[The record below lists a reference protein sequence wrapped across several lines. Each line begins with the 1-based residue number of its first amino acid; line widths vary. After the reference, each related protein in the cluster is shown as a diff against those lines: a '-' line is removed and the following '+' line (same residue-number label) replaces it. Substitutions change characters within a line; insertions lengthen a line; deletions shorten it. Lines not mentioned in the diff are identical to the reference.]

1 MPPICSVH
9 SWFLGGVILHY
20 FEKDNLLIAVVVYMA
35 FYLPLFHEVMKII
48 SPLSKTTI
56 DRRKCIEKGIS
67 DEVNLF
73 EHSAFASP
81 CGVYTSG

>member
-9 SWFLGGVILHY
+9 SWFLGQVILHY

-48 SPLSKTTI
+48 SPRVECILL
-56 DRRKCIEKGIS
+56 DRHVYYHLNLLRYERNSSSNSDGTARKPS
-67 DEVNLF
+67 
-73 EHSAFASP
+73 SA
-81 CGVYTSG
+81 